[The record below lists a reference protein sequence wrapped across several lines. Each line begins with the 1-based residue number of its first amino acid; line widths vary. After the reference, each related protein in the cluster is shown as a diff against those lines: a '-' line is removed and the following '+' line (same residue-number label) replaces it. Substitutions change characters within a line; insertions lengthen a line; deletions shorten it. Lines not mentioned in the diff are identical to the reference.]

1 MDIIAFFVFF
11 LMGAVAGG
19 LAVWGHYLWVV
30 RDLQDTCH
38 SHVAEIKTMDQII
51 QERDRSIRALKGW
64 GTRRVA

>member
-11 LMGAVAGG
+11 SMGAAAGG
-19 LAVWGHYLWVV
+19 LAVWGHYRGVV
-30 RDLQDTCH
+30 RYLKDTCH